1 MTALFDIIHDAG
13 LEHRVLNDRQIA
25 RLVEGS
31 DARRY
36 GLVNR
41 ALKDGSV
48 VRIKRGLYVT
58 SRARSQTL
66 PHRFVVAQAIR
77 PSSYISFETA
87 LSEAGWIPEGTFMT
101 SSVVPETKSLE
112 FSSDEFGAF
121 EYRPLAIQPYGF
133 LIGVERRELQG
144 GIALIAT
151 PMRALM
157 DLVVLRKQEWAGLDW
172 LTQGL
177 RIDPDHLSRLYPQE
191 VRRLRSVYKQKR
203 PARFL
208 VELESALVTIQP
220 SYVKRSHS
228 SEQTP

>member
-1 MTALFDIIHDAG
+1 MPALYDIIQEAG
-13 LEHRVLNDRQIA
+13 LERKVLNDRQIA
-25 RLVEGS
+25 RLVDGS
-31 DARRY
+31 GARRY

-41 ALKDGSV
+41 ALKDGSLIR
-48 VRIKRGLYVT
+48 VRRGLYVT
-58 SRARSQTL
+58 SEASHPTL
-66 PHRFVVAQAIR
+66 PHRFVVAQAVR
-77 PSSYISFETA
+77 TSSYISFETA
-87 LSEAGWIPEGTFMT
+87 LSDAGWIPEGTFMT

-112 FSSDEFGAF
+112 FSSDVFGAF
-121 EYRPLAIQPYGF
+121 EYRPLAILPYGF

-157 DLVVLRKQEWAGLDW
+157 DLVALRKQEWAGLDW

-177 RIDPDHLSRLYPQE
+177 RIDPDHLSRLHPRE

-208 VELESALVTIQP
+208 VELEAALVTIQP
-220 SYVKRSHS
+220 SHIKRSHS
-228 SEQTP
+228 SEQTL